1 MDGTD
6 GTDALAIQ
14 TSLSQPDA
22 FVAIFERHFD
32 VIARY
37 LRRRVDPVLADELA
51 AQVFVVAF
59 SRRESYDS
67 TQADARPWLYGIAAS
82 LLRGHARAEEREL
95 RALARTC
102 VDPLRL
108 SSARAPAGDE
118 ALPGAALEPELARV
132 LAELAPQDRE
142 VLLLHAWGELGDEE
156 IADALGLPVGTV
168 KSRLDRARRRVR
180 EAIARISAL
189 GEEASHG

>member
-1 MDGTD
+1 MDE
-6 GTDALAIQ
+6 TDANAIR

-32 VIARY
+32 VISRY

-51 AQVFVVAF
+51 AQVFTVAF
-59 SRRESYDS
+59 SRREAYDP

-102 VDPLRL
+102 IDPLRL
-108 SSARAPAGDE
+108 AGPRDP

-142 VLLLHAWGELGDEE
+142 VLLLHTWGELGDEE
-156 IADALGLPVGTV
+156 IADALDLPVGTV
-168 KSRLDRARRRVR
+168 RSRLERARKRVR
-180 EAIARISAL
+180 EAVARIAAL

>member
-1 MDGTD
+1 VDE
-6 GTDALAIQ
+6 TDANAIE
-14 TSLSQPDA
+14 TSLSRPDA

-32 VIARY
+32 VISRY

-51 AQVFVVAF
+51 AQVFTVAF

-102 VDPLRL
+102 VDPLRF
-108 SSARAPAGDE
+108 SSARPAAGE
-118 ALPGAALEPELARV
+118 GLPGAALEPELARV
-132 LAELAPQDRE
+132 LADLAPQDRE

-156 IADALGLPVGTV
+156 IAAALGLPVGTV
-168 KSRLDRARRRVR
+168 KSRLERARKRVR
-180 EAIARISAL
+180 EAIARTSAL
-189 GEEASHG
+189 GDEASHG

>member
-1 MDGTD
+1 VSES
-6 GTDALAIQ
+6 DANAIR
-14 TSLSQPDA
+14 TSLSRPDA

-37 LRRRVDPVLADELA
+37 LRRRVDSVLADELA
-51 AQVFVVAF
+51 AEVFTIAF

-67 TQADARPWLYGIAAS
+67 AQPDARPWLYGIAAS

-102 VDPLRL
+102 VDPLRV
-108 SSARAPAGDE
+108 SSARGRA
-118 ALPGAALEPELARV
+118 PGARPGTALEPELARV

-142 VLLLHAWGELGDEE
+142 VLLLYAWGDLRSEE
-156 IADALGLPVGTV
+156 IADALDLPVGTV
-168 KSRLDRARRRVR
+168 KSRLDRARRLVR
-180 EAIARISAL
+180 EALERVEGI